1 MDSTAYLLLTV
12 LFSSIGMGYFIYGK
26 RQGKASALIGG
37 IGLMLY
43 SFFVSSILLLTAIG
57 ILFMALPYFLEF

>member
-37 IGLMLY
+37 LGLMLY

-57 ILFMALPYFLEF
+57 ILFMVLPYFLEF